1 MLCVVAPFESVGG
14 IRFGM
19 PRAEAEEM
27 GLEKNRM
34 WERGKTWL
42 RYSRDERVAAVGTVC
57 AFSWVVDG
65 LGRLDAPFC
74 ELAAVVRRRDPDIL
88 VRPRSLCSFDLGLTF
103 ELHGGESVRSKG
115 YIATACARKSLWLER
130 WRLYGVAKRL
140 GEGESGLKELD
151 EWTDADE
158 WEIALETV
166 ASMAETASMPIG
178 DADGELL
185 RCLGL
190 MMGMD
195 REFFAWLD
203 DIVERSRN
211 GKTQP

>member
-1 MLCVVAPFESVGG
+1 
-14 IRFGM
+14 
-19 PRAEAEEM
+19 
-27 GLEKNRM
+27 
-34 WERGKTWL
+34 
-42 RYSRDERVAAVGTVC
+42 
-57 AFSWVVDG
+57 
-65 LGRLDAPFC
+65 
-74 ELAAVVRRRDPDIL
+74 
-88 VRPRSLCSFDLGLTF
+88 
-103 ELHGGESVRSKG
+103 
-115 YIATACARKSLWLER
+115 
-130 WRLYGVAKRL
+130 VAKRL

-211 GKTQP
+211 GRTQP